1 MIGGLAVTRKIL
13 LLSAIISM
21 FGTMAVAAPLCVPN
35 ATLQSYITGNDTF
48 ANACQI
54 GDKLFWG
61 FGLNNITGNEP
72 PATQI
77 QVLPLSFDG
86 ITNVGISFNSGG
98 WIADPGFPV
107 DAFISFNVATI
118 SGAAVIEDATLSI
131 TGTLSGAGATAT
143 ITETLTPGVAGSPMV
158 TTLPSAVSNHIVFAN
173 NMQSAFQVVDEINLF
188 VDPRNPTSS
197 SHVSVVEN
205 DFSENVS
212 VPEPV
217 LTSMVGSGLLVLGL
231 LRRKRNSR

>member
-1 MIGGLAVTRKIL
+1 MKRHEMIGGLAVTRKIL

-35 ATLQSYITGNDTF
+35 ATLQSY
-48 ANACQI
+48 
-54 GDKLFWG
+54 
-61 FGLNNITGNEP
+61 ITGNEP

-118 SGAAVIEDATLSI
+118 SGAAVIED
-131 TGTLSGAGATAT
+131 
-143 ITETLTPGVAGSPMV
+143 
-158 TTLPSAVSNHIVFAN
+158 
-173 NMQSAFQVVDEINLF
+173 
-188 VDPRNPTSS
+188 
-197 SHVSVVEN
+197 
-205 DFSENVS
+205 
-212 VPEPV
+212 
-217 LTSMVGSGLLVLGL
+217 
-231 LRRKRNSR
+231 